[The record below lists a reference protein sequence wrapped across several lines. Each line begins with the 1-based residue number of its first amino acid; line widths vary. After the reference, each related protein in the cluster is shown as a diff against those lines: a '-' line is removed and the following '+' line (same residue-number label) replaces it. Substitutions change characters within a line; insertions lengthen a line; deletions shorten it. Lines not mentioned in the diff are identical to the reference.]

1 VSIAAFSEIAVSWYP
16 RETEA
21 SILAQLLR
29 LSRLTVLYGEAG
41 AGKTALLKNGVL
53 PRLRRRASDRD
64 FTVAPESP
72 KELPFPDRRQIHTAA
87 ERAPEVAIFFD
98 EWNEAPLPA
107 LEARM
112 RGALRANRPRT
123 AEPDASMA
131 KSLGAW
137 SEELGVRFLIIFD
150 AFDEYLAASRDA
162 PGIRKFGAQFVEVLE
177 DDRLPAN
184 FLLALRDERPLVE
197 RFEGRIA
204 RLGDTSVRL
213 PSWHRFVGSL
223 HENEHRAGPPAAAAP
238 DLGDATAPALRPI
251 PDSGLHT
258 ITGAASYLGEGSS
271 VLKAAPK
278 GELQTDRATPE
289 VGEAPSPVLEVTAE
303 SNSHSG
309 PGAFELVQSPSPV
322 VTAEPESNS
331 RTAPR
336 VSEVADRATSEVGES
351 PSPVLVVISES
362 NSDSGA
368 VAFEPGQ
375 SPSPVITA
383 EPESNSR
390 TAPGVSEVA
399 DRATSQIGESAP
411 PVLEV
416 IAFDLV
422 QSPSPVVTAEPESNS
437 RTAPRVSEIADSGSP
452 VGPLPTLNL
461 PLGAQHWW
469 ANVVRLHWRVKLAW
483 LALPLIGIPLLL
495 IVLTLPKPPSQVV
508 NVLTNPKPPSQVT
521 NVPTNPKPPSVV
533 TRTPAATERST
544 AAATAASVSEIA
556 RLMARANT
564 LLAQRD
570 IASARVVL
578 ERAVDLGSAKAAFAL
593 AETYDPIVL
602 DAWRTFGTLGDVA
615 RAKQLYAKARAG
627 GVQEAQDRLNA
638 LRE

>member
-1 VSIAAFSEIAVSWYP
+1 VSTAAFSEIAVSWYP

-53 PRLRRRASDRD
+53 PQLRRRASDRD
-64 FTVAPESP
+64 FTAAPASA
-72 KELPFPDRRQIHTAA
+72 KELPFPDRRQIHPAA

-98 EWNEAPLPA
+98 EWNEAPLAA

-112 RGALRANRPRT
+112 RGALRARRPRT
-123 AEPDASMA
+123 AEPAASMA
-131 KSLGAW
+131 KSLRAW
-137 SEELGVRFLIIFD
+137 NQELGVRFLIIFD

-162 PGIRKFGAQFVEVLE
+162 PGIRNFGAEFVEVLK

-184 FLLALRDERPLVE
+184 FLLALRDERSLVE

-204 RLGDTSVRL
+204 CLGDTSVRL
-213 PSWHRFVGSL
+213 PSWHRSVGSP
-223 HENEHRAGPPAAAAP
+223 HQNEQCAGPPPAAAP

-258 ITGAASYLGEGSS
+258 ITGVSRLLEGVSL
-271 VLKAAPK
+271 VLEAAPK
-278 GELQTDRATPE
+278 SELQTVRATSE
-289 VGEAPSPVLEVTAE
+289 VGEPPSPVLEVIAE

-309 PGAFELVQSPSPV
+309 PVAFELAQPPSPAVTAEPESNSQTAPRVSEVADRVTSEVGESPPPVLEVVAFELVQSPSPV

-331 RTAPR
+331 PTAPR
-336 VSEVADRATSEVGES
+336 VSEV
-351 PSPVLVVISES
+351 
-362 NSDSGA
+362 
-368 VAFEPGQ
+368 
-375 SPSPVITA
+375 
-383 EPESNSR
+383 
-390 TAPGVSEVA
+390 
-399 DRATSQIGESAP
+399 
-411 PVLEV
+411 
-416 IAFDLV
+416 
-422 QSPSPVVTAEPESNS
+422 
-437 RTAPRVSEIADSGSP
+437 ADSGSP

-469 ANVVRLHWRVKLAW
+469 ANVARLHWRVKLAW
-483 LALPLIGIPLLL
+483 LALPLIGISLLL
-495 IVLTLPKPPSQVV
+495 IVLTPPKVPSQVV
-508 NVLTNPKPPSQVT
+508 NVLTNPKPPSQVVKVLT
-521 NVPTNPKPPSVV
+521 DPKPPSDV
-533 TRTPAATERST
+533 TRTPSAIERST
-544 AAATAASVSEIA
+544 ATQTAGGVSEIA
-556 RLMARANT
+556 RLMARANA

-570 IASARVVL
+570 IASARIVL

>member
-1 VSIAAFSEIAVSWYP
+1 MSTAAFSEIAVSWYP

-64 FTVAPESP
+64 FTVVSESP
-72 KELPFPDRRQIHTAA
+72 KVLPFPDRRQSYTAA

-98 EWNEAPLPA
+98 EWNEAPLAA
-107 LEARM
+107 LEARI
-112 RGALRANRPRT
+112 RGVLPASRPRT
-123 AEPDASMA
+123 AEPASMA
-131 KSLGAW
+131 KSLAAW
-137 SEELGVRFLIIFD
+137 NKELGVRFLIIFD

-162 PGIRKFGAQFVEVLE
+162 PGIRKFGAQFEEVFK

-184 FLLALRDERPLVE
+184 FLLALREERPLLE

-238 DLGDATAPALRPI
+238 DLGDATAPALRPK

-258 ITGAASYLGEGSS
+258 ITGVSRLLDGISL
-271 VLKAAPK
+271 VLEPAPK
-278 GELQTDRATPE
+278 PE
-289 VGEAPSPVLEVTAE
+289 MHTV
-303 SNSHSG
+303 
-309 PGAFELVQSPSPV
+309 
-322 VTAEPESNS
+322 
-331 RTAPR
+331 
-336 VSEVADRATSEVGES
+336 RATSEVGES
-351 PSPVLVVISES
+351 PSPGLDVI
-362 NSDSGA
+362 A
-368 VAFEPGQ
+368 VAFDLAQ
-375 SPSPVITA
+375 FPSPAITA
-383 EPESNSR
+383 EPESKSR
-390 TAPGVSEVA
+390 TAPTASEVA
-399 DRATSQIGESAP
+399 DRATSFEP
-411 PVLEV
+411 
-416 IAFDLV
+416 V
-422 QSPSPVVTAEPESNS
+422 QSPSPAVVAEAESNS
-437 RTAPRVSEIADSGSP
+437 RTAPTVSEVADSRSP
-452 VGPLPTLNL
+452 VEPL
-461 PLGAQHWW
+461 
-469 ANVVRLHWRVKLAW
+469 RWRVKLAW
-483 LALPLIGIPLLL
+483 LALPLIGISLLL
-495 IVLTLPKPPSQVV
+495 IVLTLPKLPSQVV
-508 NVLTNPKPPSQVT
+508 NVLTPPKPPSD
-521 NVPTNPKPPSVV
+521 V

-544 AAATAASVSEIA
+544 AAATAGGVSEIA
-556 RLMARANT
+556 RLMARADA

-570 IASARVVL
+570 IASARIVL

-602 DAWRTFGTLGDVA
+602 DAWRTLGTRGDVA

-627 GVQEAQDRLNA
+627 GVQEAQERLNA

>member
-1 VSIAAFSEIAVSWYP
+1 MSTAAFSEIAVSLYP

-29 LSRLTVLYGEAG
+29 LSRLTVLHGEAG

-64 FTVAPESP
+64 FTVASESP

-98 EWNEAPLPA
+98 EWNEAPLAA

-112 RGALRANRPRT
+112 RGALRARRPRT
-123 AEPDASMA
+123 AEPAASMA
-131 KSLGAW
+131 KSLRAW
-137 SEELGVRFLIIFD
+137 NKELGVRFLIIFD

-162 PGIRKFGAQFVEVLE
+162 PGIRRFGAEFVEVLK
-177 DDRLPAN
+177 DDHLPAN
-184 FLLALRDERPLVE
+184 FLLALRDERSLVE

-204 RLGDTSVRL
+204 CLGDASVRL
-213 PSWHRFVGSL
+213 PSWHRFVGSP
-223 HENEHRAGPPAAAAP
+223 HENEHRAGPPVAAAP
-238 DLGDATAPALRPI
+238 DLGDATAPALRPK

-258 ITGAASYLGEGSS
+258 ITGVSRLLEGVSL
-271 VLKAAPK
+271 VLEAAPK
-278 GELQTDRATPE
+278 SELRTVRATSE
-289 VGEAPSPVLEVTAE
+289 VGESPSPVLEVIAE

-309 PGAFELVQSPSPV
+309 PEALELVQSPSPV
-322 VTAEPESNS
+322 VTAEPASNS
-331 RTAPR
+331 PTAPT
-336 VSEVADRATSEVGES
+336 VSEVADRATPEVGE
-351 PSPVLVVISES
+351 P
-362 NSDSGA
+362 
-368 VAFEPGQ
+368 
-375 SPSPVITA
+375 
-383 EPESNSR
+383 
-390 TAPGVSEVA
+390 
-399 DRATSQIGESAP
+399 AP

-422 QSPSPVVTAEPESNS
+422 QSPSPEVTAEPESNS
-437 RTAPRVSEIADSGSP
+437 RTAPRASEVADRATSEVGEAQPPVLEVIAESDSHNGAVAIELVQSPPPVVTAEPEPNSRPAPGVSEVAGSQSP
-452 VGPLPTLNL
+452 VGL
-461 PLGAQHWW
+461 
-469 ANVVRLHWRVKLAW
+469 RWRVKLAW
-483 LALPLIGIPLLL
+483 LALPLIGIALLL
-495 IVLTLPKPPSQVV
+495 IVLTPPKPPSQVANEPTNPKPPSQVV
-508 NVLTNPKPPSQVT
+508 NVPANPKPPSQVA
-521 NVPTNPKPPSVV
+521 NGPANPKPPSDV

-544 AAATAASVSEIA
+544 AAATAGGVSEIA
-556 RLMARANT
+556 RLMARANA

-570 IASARVVL
+570 IASARIVL

-615 RAKQLYAKARAG
+615 RARQLYAKAQAG

-638 LRE
+638 LRK

>member
-1 VSIAAFSEIAVSWYP
+1 MRTRALLDYVSTAAFSEIAVSWYP

-29 LSRLTVLYGEAG
+29 LSRLTVLCGEAG
-41 AGKTALLKNGVL
+41 AGKTVLLKKGVL

-72 KELPFPDRRQIHTAA
+72 KELPFPDRRQIYTAA

-98 EWNEAPLPA
+98 EWNEAPLAA

-112 RGALRANRPRT
+112 RGALPACRPRT
-123 AEPDASMA
+123 AEPAGSMA
-131 KSLGAW
+131 KSFGAW
-137 SEELGVRFLIIFD
+137 NKELGVRFLIIFD

-162 PGIRKFGAQFVEVLE
+162 PGILKFGAQLVEVLK

-184 FLLALRDERPLVE
+184 FLLALRDERSLVE

-204 RLGDTSVRL
+204 HLGDASVRL

-223 HENEHRAGPPAAAAP
+223 HENEHRAGPLAAAAR

-258 ITGAASYLGEGSS
+258 ITGASQLGDGASPA
-271 VLKAAPK
+271 LKAEPI
-278 GELQTDRATPE
+278 
-289 VGEAPSPVLEVTAE
+289 
-303 SNSHSG
+303 
-309 PGAFELVQSPSPV
+309 AFELVQSPSPA

-336 VSEVADRATSEVGES
+336 VSEVADSR
-351 PSPVLVVISES
+351 SPVE
-362 NSDSGA
+362 
-368 VAFEPGQ
+368 
-375 SPSPVITA
+375 
-383 EPESNSR
+383 
-390 TAPGVSEVA
+390 
-399 DRATSQIGESAP
+399 
-411 PVLEV
+411 
-416 IAFDLV
+416 
-422 QSPSPVVTAEPESNS
+422 
-437 RTAPRVSEIADSGSP
+437 
-452 VGPLPTLNL
+452 PLPTLNL
-461 PLGAQHWW
+461 PAPQELGAQHWW
-469 ANVVRLHWRVKLAW
+469 ANSVRLHWRVKLAW
-483 LALPLIGIPLLL
+483 LALPLIGISLLL
-495 IVLTLPKPPSQVV
+495 IVLTTPKLPSEAINVVTNPEPPSD
-508 NVLTNPKPPSQVT
+508 
-521 NVPTNPKPPSVV
+521 V

-544 AAATAASVSEIA
+544 AAATAGGVSEIA
-556 RLMARANT
+556 RLMARANA

-570 IASARVVL
+570 IASARIVL

-615 RAKQLYAKARAG
+615 RAKQLYAKAQAG

-638 LRE
+638 LPQ

>member
-1 VSIAAFSEIAVSWYP
+1 VSTAAFSEIAVSWYP

-53 PRLRRRASDRD
+53 PQLRRRASDRG

-72 KELPFPDRRQIHTAA
+72 KELPFPDRRQIHAAA
-87 ERAPEVAIFFD
+87 ERTPEVAIFFD
-98 EWNEAPLPA
+98 EWNEAPLAA

-112 RGALRANRPRT
+112 RGALRARRPRT
-123 AEPDASMA
+123 AEPAASMA
-131 KSLGAW
+131 KSLRAW
-137 SEELGVRFLIIFD
+137 NKELGVRFLIIFD

-162 PGIRKFGAQFVEVLE
+162 PGIRNFGAEFVEVLK

-204 RLGDTSVRL
+204 CLGDTSVRL
-213 PSWHRFVGSL
+213 PPWQRFVGSL
-223 HENEHRAGPPAAAAP
+223 HENEHRAGPPAATAP

-258 ITGAASYLGEGSS
+258 ITGAFQLGES
-271 VLKAAPK
+271 
-278 GELQTDRATPE
+278 
-289 VGEAPSPVLEVTAE
+289 PSPVLEVIAE

-309 PGAFELVQSPSPV
+309 PVAFELGQSPSPVVTAEPESNSPTAPEVADRATSEVGESPEAVLDVVAFELVQSPSPV

-336 VSEVADRATSEVGES
+336 VSEV
-351 PSPVLVVISES
+351 
-362 NSDSGA
+362 
-368 VAFEPGQ
+368 
-375 SPSPVITA
+375 
-383 EPESNSR
+383 
-390 TAPGVSEVA
+390 
-399 DRATSQIGESAP
+399 
-411 PVLEV
+411 
-416 IAFDLV
+416 
-422 QSPSPVVTAEPESNS
+422 
-437 RTAPRVSEIADSGSP
+437 ADSGSP

-483 LALPLIGIPLLL
+483 LALPLIGISLLL
-495 IVLTLPKPPSQVV
+495 IVLTPPKLPSQVVNPKPPSQVV
-508 NVLTNPKPPSQVT
+508 K
-521 NVPTNPKPPSVV
+521 VPTNPKPPSDL
-533 TRTPAATERST
+533 TRAPAATDRST
-544 AAATAASVSEIA
+544 AAATAGSVSEIA
-556 RLMARANT
+556 GLMARANT

-570 IASARVVL
+570 IASARIVL

-615 RAKQLYAKARAG
+615 RAKKLYAKAQAG
-627 GVQEAQDRLNA
+627 GVQEAQDRLKA

>member
-1 VSIAAFSEIAVSWYP
+1 VSTAAFSEIAVSWYP

-29 LSRLTVLYGEAG
+29 QSRLTVLYGEAG

-72 KELPFPDRRQIHTAA
+72 KVLPFPDRRQIHTAA
-87 ERAPEVAIFFD
+87 ERAPEAAIFFD
-98 EWNEAPLPA
+98 EWNEAPLAA

-112 RGALRANRPRT
+112 RGALRASRART
-123 AEPDASMA
+123 AEPAASMA
-131 KSLGAW
+131 KRLGAW
-137 SEELGVRFLIIFD
+137 NKELGVRFLIIFD

-162 PGIRKFGAQFVEVLE
+162 PGIREFGAQFAEVLK

-184 FLLALRDERPLVE
+184 FLLALRDERPLLE

-213 PSWHRFVGSL
+213 PSWHRFAGSL
-223 HENEHRAGPPAAAAP
+223 HENDQRAGPPAAAAP
-238 DLGDATAPALRPI
+238 DLGDATSPALRPI

-258 ITGAASYLGEGSS
+258 ITGAASYLGDGASS

-278 GELQTDRATPE
+278 CELQTDRATPE
-289 VGEAPSPVLEVTAE
+289 VGEAPSPVLEVIAE
-303 SNSHSG
+303 SDSHSG
-309 PGAFELVQSPSPV
+309 PVAFELVQSPSPV

-331 RTAPR
+331 RTATR
-336 VSEVADRATSEVGES
+336 VSEVADPATSEVGES
-351 PSPVLVVISES
+351 
-362 NSDSGA
+362 
-368 VAFEPGQ
+368 Q
-375 SPSPVITA
+375 
-383 EPESNSR
+383 
-390 TAPGVSEVA
+390 
-399 DRATSQIGESAP
+399 P

-416 IAFDLV
+416 VAFELV
-422 QSPSPVVTAEPESNS
+422 QSPAAAATAEPESNS
-437 RTAPRVSEIADSGSP
+437 RTAPRVSEVTDSRSP
-452 VGPLPTLNL
+452 
-461 PLGAQHWW
+461 
-469 ANVVRLHWRVKLAW
+469 WRVKLAW

-495 IVLTLPKPPSQVV
+495 IVLTPPKPPSEVM
-508 NVLTNPKPPSQVT
+508 NVRTNPEP
-521 NVPTNPKPPSVV
+521 PTNV

-544 AAATAASVSEIA
+544 AAETAGRVAEIA
-556 RLMARANT
+556 RLMARANA
-564 LLAQRD
+564 LLAQGD
-570 IASARVVL
+570 IASARIVL

-602 DAWRTFGTLGDVA
+602 DAWRTFGTLGDIA
-615 RAKQLYAKARAG
+615 RAKQLYAKAKAG

-638 LRE
+638 LRQ

>member
-1 VSIAAFSEIAVSWYP
+1 VSTAAFSEIAVSWYP

-53 PRLRRRASDRD
+53 PQLRRRASDRD
-64 FTVAPESP
+64 FTAAPASA
-72 KELPFPDRRQIHTAA
+72 KELPFPDRRQIHPVA

-98 EWNEAPLPA
+98 EWNEAPLAA

-112 RGALRANRPRT
+112 RGALRASRPRA
-123 AEPDASMA
+123 AEPAASMA

-137 SEELGVRFLIIFD
+137 NQELGVRFLIIFD
-150 AFDEYLAASRDA
+150 AFDEYLGASRDA
-162 PGIRKFGAQFVEVLE
+162 PGIRKFGAQFEEVLK

-184 FLLALRDERPLVE
+184 FLLALRDERALLE

-204 RLGDTSVRL
+204 LLGDTSVRL
-213 PSWHRFVGSL
+213 PSWHRIVGSP
-223 HENEHRAGPPAAAAP
+223 HADEHRAGPPAAAAP
-238 DLGDATAPALRPI
+238 HLGDATAPSLRPI
-251 PDSGLHT
+251 PDSGVHT
-258 ITGAASYLGEGSS
+258 ITGAASYLGDGGST

-278 GELQTDRATPE
+278 CELQIDRATSE
-289 VGEAPSPVLEVTAE
+289 VGESPSPVLVVISEPNPDSGAIAFEPSQSPSTVITAEAE
-303 SNSHSG
+303 SNSRNA
-309 PGAFELVQSPSPV
+309 PGVSEVADRAASEVGQSQPPVLEVVAFELVQSPSPV

-336 VSEVADRATSEVGES
+336 VSEVAD
-351 PSPVLVVISES
+351 
-362 NSDSGA
+362 
-368 VAFEPGQ
+368 
-375 SPSPVITA
+375 
-383 EPESNSR
+383 SR
-390 TAPGVSEVA
+390 
-399 DRATSQIGESAP
+399 
-411 PVLEV
+411 
-416 IAFDLV
+416 
-422 QSPSPVVTAEPESNS
+422 
-437 RTAPRVSEIADSGSP
+437 SP
-452 VGPLPTLNL
+452 VGPLPRLNL

-469 ANVVRLHWRVKLAW
+469 ANAVRLHWRVKLAW
-483 LALPLIGIPLLL
+483 LALPLIGISLLL
-495 IVLTLPKPPSQVV
+495 IVLTPTKPPSQVV
-508 NVLTNPKPPSQVT
+508 NVLTNPEPPSQV
-521 NVPTNPKPPSVV
+521 VKVLTNPKPPSDV

-544 AAATAASVSEIA
+544 AVVTAGGGSEIA
-556 RLMARANT
+556 RLTARANA

-570 IASARVVL
+570 IASARIVL

-638 LRE
+638 LR

>member
-1 VSIAAFSEIAVSWYP
+1 LRTRALLDQVSTAAFSEIAVSWYP

-29 LSRLTVLYGEAG
+29 QSRLTVLYGEAG

-53 PRLRRRASDRD
+53 PQLRRRASDRD

-72 KELPFPDRRQIHTAA
+72 KVLAFPDRRQIHTAA
-87 ERAPEVAIFFD
+87 ERAPEAAIFFD
-98 EWNEAPLPA
+98 EWNEAPLAA

-112 RGALRANRPRT
+112 RGALRASRART
-123 AEPDASMA
+123 AEPAASMA
-131 KSLGAW
+131 KRLGAW
-137 SEELGVRFLIIFD
+137 NKELGVRFLIIFD

-162 PGIRKFGAQFVEVLE
+162 PGIREFGAQFAEVLK

-184 FLLALRDERPLVE
+184 FLLALRDERPLLE

-213 PSWHRFVGSL
+213 PSWRRFAGSL

-238 DLGDATAPALRPI
+238 DLGDATSPALRPI

-258 ITGAASYLGEGSS
+258 IIGAASHLGDGASP

-278 GELQTDRATPE
+278 CELQTDRATPE
-289 VGEAPSPVLEVTAE
+289 VGESPSPVLEVIAESDSQSGPVAFELVQSASPVATAEPE
-303 SNSHSG
+303 SNSRTAPRVSEVADPATSEVG
-309 PGAFELVQSPSPV
+309 ESAPPVLEVIAFELVQSPSPV

-336 VSEVADRATSEVGES
+336 VSEVAD
-351 PSPVLVVISES
+351 
-362 NSDSGA
+362 
-368 VAFEPGQ
+368 
-375 SPSPVITA
+375 
-383 EPESNSR
+383 SR
-390 TAPGVSEVA
+390 
-399 DRATSQIGESAP
+399 
-411 PVLEV
+411 
-416 IAFDLV
+416 
-422 QSPSPVVTAEPESNS
+422 
-437 RTAPRVSEIADSGSP
+437 SP
-452 VGPLPTLNL
+452 VGP
-461 PLGAQHWW
+461 
-469 ANVVRLHWRVKLAW
+469 RLHWRVKLAW
-483 LALPLIGIPLLL
+483 LALALIGISLLL
-495 IVLTLPKPPSQVV
+495 IVLTPPKPPSQVV
-508 NVLTNPKPPSQVT
+508 NVLTNPKPPSD
-521 NVPTNPKPPSVV
+521 V

-544 AAATAASVSEIA
+544 PAQTAGGVSEIA
-556 RLMARANT
+556 RLMARGNA
-564 LLAQRD
+564 LLAQGD
-570 IASARVVL
+570 IASARIVL

-602 DAWRTFGTLGDVA
+602 GAWRTFGTLGDVA
-615 RAKQLYAKARAG
+615 KAKQLYAKARAG

>member
-1 VSIAAFSEIAVSWYP
+1 MSTAAFSEIAVSWYP

-53 PRLRRRASDRD
+53 PQLRRRASDRD
-64 FTVAPESP
+64 FTAAPASA
-72 KELPFPDRRQIHTAA
+72 KELPFPDRRQIHPAA

-98 EWNEAPLPA
+98 EWNEAPLAA

-112 RGALRANRPRT
+112 RGALRASRPRA
-123 AEPDASMA
+123 AEPAASMA

-137 SEELGVRFLIIFD
+137 NQELGVRFLIIFD
-150 AFDEYLAASRDA
+150 GFDEYLGASRDA
-162 PGIRKFGAQFVEVLE
+162 PGIRKFGAQFEEVLK

-184 FLLALRDERPLVE
+184 FLLALRDERALLE

-204 RLGDTSVRL
+204 LLGDTSVRL
-213 PSWHRFVGSL
+213 PSWHRIVGSP
-223 HENEHRAGPPAAAAP
+223 HADEHRAGPPAAAAP
-238 DLGDATAPALRPI
+238 HLGDATAPSLRPI

-258 ITGAASYLGEGSS
+258 ITGAASYLGDGAST

-278 GELQTDRATPE
+278 CELQI
-289 VGEAPSPVLEVTAE
+289 
-303 SNSHSG
+303 
-309 PGAFELVQSPSPV
+309 
-322 VTAEPESNS
+322 
-331 RTAPR
+331 
-336 VSEVADRATSEVGES
+336 DRATSEVGES

-368 VAFEPGQ
+368 VAFEPSQ

-383 EPESNSR
+383 EAESNSR

-399 DRATSQIGESAP
+399 DRAPSEVGQSQP

-416 IAFDLV
+416 VAFELV

-437 RTAPRVSEIADSGSP
+437 RTAPRLSEVADSRS
-452 VGPLPTLNL
+452 
-461 PLGAQHWW
+461 
-469 ANVVRLHWRVKLAW
+469 WRVKLAW
-483 LALPLIGIPLLL
+483 LALPLIGISLLL
-495 IVLTLPKPPSQVV
+495 IVLTPTKPPSQVV
-508 NVLTNPKPPSQVT
+508 NVLTNPEPPSQV
-521 NVPTNPKPPSVV
+521 VKVLTNPKPPSEV

-544 AAATAASVSEIA
+544 AAKTAGAVSEIA
-556 RLMARANT
+556 RLMARANA
-564 LLAQRD
+564 LLAQGD
-570 IASARVVL
+570 IASARIVL

-593 AETYDPIVL
+593 GETYDPIVL

-615 RAKQLYAKARAG
+615 RAKQLYAKAKAG

>member
-1 VSIAAFSEIAVSWYP
+1 VSTAAFSEIAVSWYP

-53 PRLRRRASDRD
+53 PQLRRRASDRD
-64 FTVAPESP
+64 FTAAPASA
-72 KELPFPDRRQIHTAA
+72 KELPFPDRRQIHPVA

-98 EWNEAPLPA
+98 EWNEAPLAA

-112 RGALRANRPRT
+112 RGALRARRPRT
-123 AEPDASMA
+123 AEPAASMA
-131 KSLGAW
+131 KSLRAW
-137 SEELGVRFLIIFD
+137 NKESGVRFLIIFD

-162 PGIRKFGAQFVEVLE
+162 PGIRKFGAEFVEVLK

-204 RLGDTSVRL
+204 CLGDTSVRL

-223 HENEHRAGPPAAAAP
+223 DETQHRAGPPAAAAP

-258 ITGAASYLGEGSS
+258 ITGAATYLGEGSS

-278 GELQTDRATPE
+278 CELQTDRATPE
-289 VGEAPSPVLEVTAE
+289 VGESPSPVLEVIAE
-303 SNSHSG
+303 SNSHSA
-309 PGAFELVQSPSPV
+309 PVAFELVQPPSPA
-322 VTAEPESNS
+322 VTAELESNS
-331 RTAPR
+331 PTAPR
-336 VSEVADRATSEVGES
+336 VSEVADRATSEV
-351 PSPVLVVISES
+351 
-362 NSDSGA
+362 
-368 VAFEPGQ
+368 
-375 SPSPVITA
+375 
-383 EPESNSR
+383 
-390 TAPGVSEVA
+390 
-399 DRATSQIGESAP
+399 GESAP

-437 RTAPRVSEIADSGSP
+437 RTAPEVSEVADRANA
-452 VGPLPTLNL
+452 VRR
-461 PLGAQHWW
+461 HWG
-469 ANVVRLHWRVKLAW
+469 VKLAW
-483 LALPLIGIPLLL
+483 LALPLIGIALLL
-495 IVLTLPKPPSQVV
+495 IVLTPPKPPSQVANVQTNPKPPSQVV
-508 NVLTNPKPPSQVT
+508 NV
-521 NVPTNPKPPSVV
+521 PTNPKPASDV

-544 AAATAASVSEIA
+544 AVVTAGGASEIA
-556 RLMARANT
+556 RLTARANA
-564 LLAQRD
+564 LLAQGD
-570 IASARVVL
+570 IASARIVL

-615 RAKQLYAKARAG
+615 RAKQLYAKAKAG
-627 GVQEAQDRLNA
+627 GVQEAQGRLNA

>member
-1 VSIAAFSEIAVSWYP
+1 LRTRALLGQVSTAAFSEIAVSWYP

-29 LSRLTVLYGEAG
+29 QSRLTVLYGEAG

-64 FTVAPESP
+64 FTVAPEST
-72 KELPFPDRRQIHTAA
+72 KELPFPDRRQIYTAA

-98 EWNEAPLPA
+98 EWNEAPLAA

-112 RGALRANRPRT
+112 RGALPARRPRT
-123 AEPDASMA
+123 AEPAASMA

-137 SEELGVRFLIIFD
+137 NKELGARFLIIFD

-162 PGIRKFGAQFVEVLE
+162 PGIRIFDAQFVEVLK

-184 FLLALRDERPLVE
+184 FLLALRDERPLLE

-204 RLGDTSVRL
+204 RLGDTLVRL
-213 PSWHRFVGSL
+213 PSWHRSFGSL
-223 HENEHRAGPPAAAAP
+223 HENEHRAGAPAAAAP
-238 DLGDATAPALRPI
+238 DLGD
-251 PDSGLHT
+251 
-258 ITGAASYLGEGSS
+258 GASP

-278 GELQTDRATPE
+278 CELQTVRATSE
-289 VGEAPSPVLEVTAE
+289 VGESPSPVLEVIAE

-309 PGAFELVQSPSPV
+309 PVAFELVQSPSPV

-336 VSEVADRATSEVGES
+336 VSEVVDRATSEAGES
-351 PSPVLVVISES
+351 PSPVLE
-362 NSDSGA
+362 
-368 VAFEPGQ
+368 
-375 SPSPVITA
+375 VITF
-383 EPESNSR
+383 E
-390 TAPGVSEVA
+390 
-399 DRATSQIGESAP
+399 
-411 PVLEV
+411 
-416 IAFDLV
+416 LV

-437 RTAPRVSEIADSGSP
+437 RTTPTVSEVADSRSP
-452 VGPLPTLNL
+452 VGPLPTLNS
-461 PLGAQHWW
+461 PAAHGLGAQHWL
-469 ANVVRLHWRVKLAW
+469 ANSVRLHWRVILAW
-483 LALPLIGIPLLL
+483 LALPLIGISLLL
-495 IVLTLPKPPSQVV
+495 IVLTTPKLPSEVM
-508 NVLTNPKPPSQVT
+508 NVLTNPQPPSD
-521 NVPTNPKPPSVV
+521 V

-544 AAATAASVSEIA
+544 AVATAGGVSEIA
-556 RLMARANT
+556 RLMARADA
-564 LLAQRD
+564 LLAQGD
-570 IASARVVL
+570 IASARIVL

-615 RAKQLYAKARAG
+615 RAKQLYAKAKAG

>member
-1 VSIAAFSEIAVSWYP
+1 MSTAAFSEIAVSWYP

-29 LSRLTVLYGEAG
+29 LSRLTVLHGEAG

-64 FTVAPESP
+64 LTVAPESP
-72 KELPFPDRRQIHTAA
+72 KELPFPDRRQIHAAA

-98 EWNEAPLPA
+98 EWNEAPLAA

-112 RGALRANRPRT
+112 RGALRACRPRT
-123 AEPDASMA
+123 AEPAASMA
-131 KSLGAW
+131 KSLEAW
-137 SEELGVRFLIIFD
+137 NNELGVRFLIIFD

-162 PGIRKFGAQFVEVLE
+162 PGIRQFGAQFAEVLE

-238 DLGDATAPALRPI
+238 DLGDATALALRPI

-258 ITGAASYLGEGSS
+258 ITGVSRLLEGVSL
-271 VLKAAPK
+271 VLEAAPK
-278 GELQTDRATPE
+278 SELQTVRATSE
-289 VGEAPSPVLEVTAE
+289 VGEPPSPVLEVI
-303 SNSHSG
+303 
-309 PGAFELVQSPSPV
+309 AFDLAQSP
-322 VTAEPESNS
+322 AEPESNS

-351 PSPVLVVISES
+351 PI
-362 NSDSGA
+362 
-368 VAFEPGQ
+368 
-375 SPSPVITA
+375 
-383 EPESNSR
+383 
-390 TAPGVSEVA
+390 
-399 DRATSQIGESAP
+399 

-416 IAFDLV
+416 IA
-422 QSPSPVVTAEPESNS
+422 ESNS
-437 RTAPRVSEIADSGSP
+437 HSGLPAPHG
-452 VGPLPTLNL
+452 
-461 PLGAQHWW
+461 LGAQHSR
-469 ANVVRLHWRVKLAW
+469 ASSVRRHWGVKLAW

-495 IVLTLPKPPSQVV
+495 IVLTPKLPSQVV
-508 NVLTNPKPPSQVT
+508 NVLTNPKPPSQVVTVLT
-521 NVPTNPKPPSVV
+521 NSKPPSDV

-544 AAATAASVSEIA
+544 AAATAGGMSEIA
-556 RLMARANT
+556 RLMARANA

-570 IASARVVL
+570 IASARIVL

-602 DAWRTFGTLGDVA
+602 AAWRTFGTLGDVA

-627 GVQEAQDRLNA
+627 GVLEAQDRLNA

>member
-1 VSIAAFSEIAVSWYP
+1 VSTAAFSEIAVSWYP

-87 ERAPEVAIFFD
+87 ERAPEVAVFFD
-98 EWNEAPLPA
+98 EWNEAPLAA

-112 RGALRANRPRT
+112 RGALRARRPRT
-123 AEPDASMA
+123 AEPAASMA

-137 SEELGVRFLIIFD
+137 NKELGVRFLIIFD
-150 AFDEYLAASRDA
+150 AFDEYLAASRDT
-162 PGIRKFGAQFVEVLE
+162 PGIRQFGAQLEEVLK

-184 FLLALRDERPLVE
+184 FLLALRDERPLLE
-197 RFEGRIA
+197 RFDGRIA
-204 RLGDTSVRL
+204 LLGDTSVRL
-213 PSWHRFVGSL
+213 PSWHRIVGSL

-238 DLGDATAPALRPI
+238 DLGD
-251 PDSGLHT
+251 GV
-258 ITGAASYLGEGSS
+258 E
-271 VLKAAPK
+271 
-278 GELQTDRATPE
+278 
-289 VGEAPSPVLEVTAE
+289 
-303 SNSHSG
+303 
-309 PGAFELVQSPSPV
+309 
-322 VTAEPESNS
+322 
-331 RTAPR
+331 
-336 VSEVADRATSEVGES
+336 ES

-399 DRATSQIGESAP
+399 DRATSEVLESP
-411 PVLEV
+411 SPVLEV
-416 IAFDLV
+416 VAFELV
-422 QSPSPVVTAEPESNS
+422 QSPSPVVTAEPEPESNS
-437 RTAPRVSEIADSGSP
+437 RTGSRVSEVADSPSP
-452 VGPLPTLNL
+452 AGPLPTLNL

-469 ANVVRLHWRVKLAW
+469 ANAVRLHWRVKLAW

-495 IVLTLPKPPSQVV
+495 IVLTPPKPPSQVV
-508 NVLTNPKPPSQVT
+508 NVLTNPKPPSD
-521 NVPTNPKPPSVV
+521 V
-533 TRTPAATERST
+533 TRTPAATERPT
-544 AAATAASVSEIA
+544 AAATAGGVSEIA
-556 RLMARANT
+556 RLMARANA
-564 LLAQRD
+564 LLAQGD
-570 IASARVVL
+570 IASARIVL

-615 RAKQLYAKARAG
+615 RAKQLYAKAKAG
-627 GVQEAQDRLNA
+627 GVQEAQGRLNA